1 MEPWLMGLRAAQYAA
16 ASLVLGLPAFMLY
29 GGGVFGGQ
37 APRWARPAL
46 GGSAVMLA
54 LLATAALALQ
64 TGLMAGALDQALNP
78 EALGFVLGGTSLGA
92 AYAVRIGAGLLLLL
106 AVLALRPG
114 RGLWLVGLSLGLV
127 VAASFA
133 WTGHGAATEGPGH
146 GLHLASDIA
155 HAVAALIWLGAVF
168 AFVAMATRRIETDAA
183 AKTELARALGGFA
196 RVGSICVAVLLL
208 TGLINS
214 FYLVGIERVLS
225 LGETAYGRLLAVK
238 LAAFAAMLGLAAL
251 HRFSSTP
258 ALERGQGGLVG
269 LRLSLG
275 AELALGL
282 LILVLVGAMGMLAP
296 PASL

>member
-1 MEPWLMGLRAAQYAA
+1 MGLRAAQYAA
-16 ASLVLGLPAFMLY
+16 ATVAMGLPAFMLY

-37 APRWARPAL
+37 PPGWARPAL
-46 GGSAVMLA
+46 GWSAAMLA

-78 EALGFVLGGTSLGA
+78 EALGFVVGGTSLGA
-92 AYAVRIGAGLLLLL
+92 AYVVRIAAGLLFLL

-168 AFVAMATRRIETDAA
+168 AFVAMATRRIETDVA

-196 RVGSICVAVLLL
+196 QVGTLCVAVLLV

-214 FYLVGIERVLS
+214 FYLVGIERVVS
-225 LGETAYGRLLAVK
+225 LNETPYGRLLAVK

-251 HRFSSTP
+251 HRFRSTP
-258 ALERGQGGLVG
+258 ALERGQGGLAG

-282 LILVLVGAMGMLAP
+282 LILALIGAMGMLAP

>member
-1 MEPWLMGLRAAQYAA
+1 MGLRAAQYAGA
-16 ASLVLGLPAFMLY
+16 AVALGLPAFMLY

-37 APRWARPAL
+37 PPGWTRPAL
-46 GGSAVMLA
+46 GWSAGALA
-54 LLATAALALQ
+54 LLATGALALQ
-64 TGLMAGALDQALNP
+64 TGLMAGALDQALSP

-114 RGLWLVGLSLGLV
+114 RGLWLVGLALGLI

-133 WTGHGAATEGPGH
+133 WTGHGAATEGAGH

-168 AFVAMATRRIETDAA
+168 AFMAMATRRIEGDATA
-183 AKTELARALGGFA
+183 QGALATALGGFA
-196 RVGSICVAVLLL
+196 RVGTICVAVLLV

-214 FYLVGIERVLS
+214 FYLVGIERVFS
-225 LGETAYGRLLAVK
+225 MNETPYGRLLMVK

-251 HRFSSTP
+251 HRFRSTP
-258 ALERGQGGLVG
+258 GLERGQGGLAG

-282 LILVLVGAMGMLAP
+282 LILALVGAMGILAP

>member
-1 MEPWLMGLRAAQYAA
+1 MGLRAAQYAA
-16 ASLVLGLPAFMLY
+16 AAVALGLPAFMLY
-29 GGGVFGGQ
+29 GGRVFGGQ
-37 APRWARPAL
+37 APWWARSSL
-46 GGSAVMLA
+46 GWSAATLA
-54 LLATAALALQ
+54 LLAAVALALQ

-78 EALGFVLGGTSLGA
+78 EALGFVVGGTALGA
-92 AYAVRIGAGLLLLL
+92 AYVVRIGAGLVLLL

-114 RGLWLVGLSLGLV
+114 RALWSVGLAGGLV

-133 WTGHGAATEGPGH
+133 WTGHGAATEGPGRW
-146 GLHLASDIA
+146 LHLTADIL

-168 AFVAMATRRIETDAA
+168 AFVVLATRRIEADAA
-183 AKTELARALGGFA
+183 AKAELATALGGFA
-196 RVGSICVAVLLL
+196 RVGTICVAVLLV

-214 FYLVGIERVLS
+214 AFLVSFERALT
-225 LGETAYGRLLAVK
+225 LGATPYGQLLAAK

-251 HRFSSTP
+251 HRFRSTP
-258 ALERGQGGLVG
+258 ALERGQGDLGG

-282 LILVLVGAMGMLAP
+282 LILALVGAMGMLAP

>member
-1 MEPWLMGLRAAQYAA
+1 MGLRAAQYAA
-16 ASLVLGLPAFMLY
+16 AAVALGLPAFMLY
-29 GGGVFGGQ
+29 GGGVFGRQ
-37 APRWARPAL
+37 PPRWARPAL
-46 GGSAVMLA
+46 GGSAALLA

-78 EALGFVLGGTSLGA
+78 EALGFVVGGTSLGA

-114 RGLWLVGLSLGLV
+114 GGLWLVGLTLGLV

-168 AFVAMATRRIETDAA
+168 SFMVLATRRIEEGSAA
-183 AKTELARALGGFA
+183 QGALATALGGFA
-196 RVGSICVAVLLL
+196 RVGTLCVAVLLVS
-208 TGLINS
+208 GLINS
-214 FYLVGIERVLS
+214 AFLVSFERALT
-225 LGETAYGRLLAVK
+225 LGATPYGQLLAVK
-238 LAAFAAMLGLAAL
+238 LALFAAMLGLAAL
-251 HRFSSTP
+251 HRFRSTP
-258 ALERGQGGLVG
+258 ALERGEGGLAG

-275 AELALGL
+275 AELALGV
-282 LILVLVGAMGMLAP
+282 LILALVGAMGMLAP

>member
-1 MEPWLMGLRAAQYAA
+1 MGLRAAQYAA
-16 ASLVLGLPAFMLY
+16 ASVVLGLPAFMLY
-29 GGGVFGGQ
+29 GGAVFEGQ
-37 APRWARPAL
+37 ALRWARPAL
-46 GGSAVMLA
+46 GWSAAALA
-54 LLATAALALQ
+54 VLATAALALQ

-78 EALGFVLGGTSLGA
+78 EALGFVVGGTSLGA
-92 AYAVRIGAGLLLLL
+92 AYVVRIGAGLWLLL
-106 AVLALRPG
+106 AVLALRPA
-114 RGLWLVGLSLGLV
+114 RGLWLAGLALGLV

-168 AFVAMATRRIETDAA
+168 AFVALAMRRIEEDAA
-183 AKTELARALGGFA
+183 SQAELATALGGFA
-196 RVGSICVAVLLL
+196 RVGSICVAVLLV

-214 FYLVGIERVLS
+214 FYLVGIERVFS
-225 LGETAYGRLLAVK
+225 LNETPYGRLLMVK

-251 HRFSSTP
+251 HRFRSTP
-258 ALERGQGGLVG
+258 VLERGQGGLAG

-275 AELALGL
+275 AELLLGV
-282 LILVLVGAMGMLAP
+282 LILGLVGAMGMLAP

>member
-1 MEPWLMGLRAAQYAA
+1 MGLRAAQYAA
-16 ASLVLGLPAFMLY
+16 AAVALGLPAFVLY
-29 GGGVFGGQ
+29 GDRVFGGQ
-37 APRWARPAL
+37 PPRWARPAL
-46 GGSAVMLA
+46 GWSAVVLA

-64 TGLMAGALDQALNP
+64 TGVMAGALDQALNP
-78 EALGFVLGGTSLGA
+78 EALGVVVGGTALGA
-92 AYAVRIGAGLLLLL
+92 AYAARIGASLLLLL
-106 AVLALRPG
+106 TVLALPPG
-114 RGLWLVGLSLGLV
+114 QGLWSAATALGLI

-168 AFVAMATRRIETDAA
+168 AFVVMASRRIAGDAA
-183 AKTELARALGGFA
+183 SKAELATVLGGFA
-196 RVGSICVAVLLL
+196 QVGTICVAVLLV

-214 FYLVGIERVLS
+214 AYLVGIERAFNLT
-225 LGETAYGRLLAVK
+225 ETPYGRLLAVK

-251 HRFSSTP
+251 HRFRATP
-258 ALERGQGGLVG
+258 ALERGQGGLGG

-282 LILVLVGAMGMLAP
+282 LILALVGAMGMLAP

>member
-1 MEPWLMGLRAAQYAA
+1 MGLRAAQYAA
-16 ASLVLGLPAFMLY
+16 AAVALGLPAFMLY
-29 GGGVFGGQ
+29 GGRVFGGQ
-37 APRWARPAL
+37 PPRWARPAL
-46 GGSAVMLA
+46 GASAAALA

-64 TGLMAGALDQALNP
+64 TGVMAGALDQALNP
-78 EALGFVLGGTSLGA
+78 EALGFVVGGTALGA
-92 AYAVRIGAGLLLLL
+92 AYAVRIAAGLLLLL
-106 AVLALRPG
+106 AVLTLRPG
-114 RGLWLVGLSLGLV
+114 RGLWLVSLSLGLV

-133 WTGHGAATEGPGH
+133 WTGHGAATEGLGH

-155 HAVAALIWLGAVF
+155 HAVTALIWLGAVF
-168 AFVAMATRRIETDAA
+168 SFVAMATRRIETDAA

-196 RVGSICVAVLLL
+196 RVGTLCVAVLLV

-214 FYLVGIERVLS
+214 FYLVGMEGGFS
-225 LGETAYGRLLAVK
+225 LNETPYGRLLAVK

-251 HRFSSTP
+251 HRFRSTP
-258 ALERGQGGLVG
+258 ALEAGQGGLAG

-282 LILVLVGAMGMLAP
+282 LILALVGAMGMLAP